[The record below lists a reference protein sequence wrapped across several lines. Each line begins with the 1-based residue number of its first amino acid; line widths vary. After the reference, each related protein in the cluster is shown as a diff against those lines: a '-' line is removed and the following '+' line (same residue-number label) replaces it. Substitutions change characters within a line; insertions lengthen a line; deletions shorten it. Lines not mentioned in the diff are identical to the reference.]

1 MSVSDLY
8 GELRPRAFA
17 IAYRM
22 LGSVSEAEDVVQEAF
37 LRMHQTLER
46 DEHIASPQAYIATL
60 TTRLAIDHLR
70 SARVRR
76 ESYVGEWLPEPL
88 LTDPTPAEQAE
99 TADALSLAFLVLLES
114 LSPHQR
120 AAFLLREVF
129 DYPYPELAE
138 IIGTDVDSAR
148 HLVARARRH
157 LRDRRP
163 RYHASRR
170 ARDELTQRFFA
181 AVERGDLSALEA
193 LLAEDV
199 SLHGDGGGKVPALG
213 RVVIGRA
220 HVARTFLAGMAACHR
235 LGGHI
240 RPAEVNGAPG
250 ATVYDTRDRLVGVLA
265 LDIAADRIRTIHSVV
280 NPDKL
285 HHLDTDRYRPSGCS
299 LRPGGNSL
307 PWQSETVANQDVAQT
322 VRLSE
327 PWMVSNGWSFHVP
340 YEVTY
345 TVSPG
350 FSQ

>member
-1 MSVSDLY
+1 MNVSDVY

-46 DEHIASPQAYIATL
+46 AEPIASPQAYIATL

-88 LTDPTPAEQAE
+88 VTDPNPAEQAE
-99 TADALSLAFLVLLES
+99 TADSLSLAFLVLLES

-129 DYPYPELAE
+129 DYPYPEVAE
-138 IIGTDVDSAR
+138 IIATDVDSAR

-170 ARDELTQRFFA
+170 QRDALTQRFFA
-181 AVERGDLSALEA
+181 AVEQGDLSALEA

-213 RVVIGRA
+213 RVVVGRQ
-220 HVARTFLAGMAACHR
+220 HVARTFLAGMAACER
-235 LGGHI
+235 LGGHL
-240 RPAEVNGAPG
+240 RVTEVNGAPG
-250 ATVYDTRDRLVGVLA
+250 VMVYDAQGLLVGVIG
-265 LDIAADRIRTIHSVV
+265 LDIADGRVRAIHSVV

-285 HHLDTDRYRPSGCS
+285 HHLRDGEEPTATAPSS
-299 LRPGGNSL
+299 APGVR
-307 PWQSETVANQDVAQT
+307 QVA
-322 VRLSE
+322 R
-327 PWMVSNGWSFHVP
+327 NG
-340 YEVTY
+340 
-345 TVSPG
+345 
-350 FSQ
+350 